1 MLSRANNK
9 KWFSKSFESIKINF
23 TATTYCRWINRL
35 KINFYFRLSA
45 LNTKKKSRKH
55 RLHILLIEKW
65 KIDVPSHWFIRFH
78 GVRGA
83 HSSSNQVQGANNWAF
98 SIISRFVFLCYFVF
112 VLFYTI
118 RGHPSNIEMTTITL
132 NCVFVHTQT
141 QRLKWINNI
150 YELRRFAVRL
160 CASNSQT

>member
-98 SIISRFVFLCYFVF
+98 SIISRFVFLCYFF
-112 VLFYTI
+112 FLFCFTRFGGTRAISKWLQLHLIVCSFTHRHSDWNELTI
-118 RGHPSNIEMTTITL
+118 FMN
-132 NCVFVHTQT
+132 
-141 QRLKWINNI
+141 
-150 YELRRFAVRL
+150 
-160 CASNSQT
+160 